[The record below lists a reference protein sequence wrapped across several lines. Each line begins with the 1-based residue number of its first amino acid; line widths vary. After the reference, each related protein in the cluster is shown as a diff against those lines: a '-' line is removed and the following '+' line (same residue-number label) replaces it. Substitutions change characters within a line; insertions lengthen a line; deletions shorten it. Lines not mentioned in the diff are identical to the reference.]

1 MNKIQRLP
9 GVLIAAVIIS
19 RFCAHAPAQ
28 EFDDV
33 TIEATHVAGPV
44 YMLTGRGGNM
54 GLCVGDDGA
63 FLVDD
68 QYAPLTDK
76 IVAAVAKI
84 TDKPVRFVVNTHWHG
99 DHTGGNEHLGKR
111 GAVLVAHD
119 NVRKRLSTEQFM
131 KTFERTVPPSPH
143 EALPVITF
151 AESVTFHLNGQTIAV
166 RFVGPAHTDGDSV
179 VYFKEANVL
188 HTGDVFFNGF
198 YPFIDPSS
206 GGNIDGMVRA
216 SQHVLDMINDET
228 RIIPVH
234 GPLARKSDLIAFHGM
249 LDAVSKRVHTLRNE
263 GKSKKL
269 IVDAKPTAAFDEKW
283 GGGYLKPDRWV
294 EIVCDGLGIE

>member
-1 MNKIQRLP
+1 MHRCHWIIT
-9 GVLIAAVIIS
+9 GAIACVIAGTPAV
-19 RFCAHAPAQ
+19 AQ
-28 EFDDV
+28 NFDDV
-33 TIEATHVAGPV
+33 TIEATRVAGPI
-44 YMLTGRGGNM
+44 YMLTGRGGNI

-99 DHTGGNEHLGKR
+99 DHTGGNEHLGER

-119 NVRKRLSTEQFM
+119 NVRRRLSTEQFM
-131 KTFERTVPPSPH
+131 TAFDRTVPPSPR

-179 VYFKEANVL
+179 VYFEDTNVL
-188 HTGDVFFNGF
+188 HTGDTFFNGM

-216 SQHVLDMINDET
+216 TQRVLEMINDQT
-228 RIIPVH
+228 RIIPGH
-234 GPLARKSDLIAFHGM
+234 GPLAKKSDLKAFHDM
-249 LDAVSKRVHTLRNE
+249 LDAVAKQVHALHAD
-263 GKSKKL
+263 GKFRQQ
-269 IVDAKPTAAFDEKW
+269 IIDAKPTAPFDEKW
-283 GGGYLKPDRWV
+283 GGGFLKPDRWV
-294 EIVCDGLGIE
+294 GIVCDGLGIE